1 MSFDK
6 LVEQKIREAMAAGE
20 FERLEGEGR
29 PVDLSAY
36 FSAPEELRAGQAVLK
51 NAGIAP
57 EEMQLRGEIN
67 QLRSELDACAD
78 EERREELRKSIATL
92 TLKRDLLIER
102 QRKGK

>member
-1 MSFDK
+1 MGFDK

-51 NAGIAP
+51 NAGVVP
-57 EEMQLRGEIN
+57 EELQLRREIN

-78 EERREELRKSIATL
+78 EARRGHLRKSIAAL

>member
-1 MSFDK
+1 MGFDK

-20 FERLEGEGR
+20 FERLAGEGR

-51 NAGIAP
+51 NAGVVP

-67 QLRSELDACAD
+67 QLRSELVACAD
-78 EERREELRKSIATL
+78 EERRGHLRKSLAAL
-92 TLKRDLLIER
+92 TLKRDLLVER
-102 QRKGK
+102 NRKGK